1 MSEASRR
8 FERGRLGEATMVSS
22 MVSGYRSTASVT
34 SLRASA
40 ATLRPMLT
48 VVTLC
53 EIPIHRVRGSKVAYT
68 ESLFSH
74 PIAPTMSHVRALFI
88 HSCVLCRRVKISK
101 TAPTARKT
109 KPWDVTPRKQ
119 QRGGLRFGA
128 GKLREARNM
137 CYVCADSACEFR
149 LRRLNRNSQT
159 VN

>member
-8 FERGRLGEATMVSS
+8 FERGRLGEAT

-53 EIPIHRVRGSKVAYT
+53 EIPIHRVRGSSLHRV
-68 ESLFSH
+68 SLFSPH
-74 PIAPTMSHVRALFI
+74 RSDHVPHVRALFI

-119 QRGGLRFGA
+119 QRGGLRFGGEIEGSA
-128 GKLREARNM
+128 HM

-149 LRRLNRNSQT
+149 LRRLNRNSRT

>member
-8 FERGRLGEATMVSS
+8 FERGRLGEAT

-88 HSCVLCRRVKISK
+88 HSCVLCRRGKISK

-119 QRGGLRFGA
+119 QRGGLRFGGEIEGSA
-128 GKLREARNM
+128 HM

-149 LRRLNRNSQT
+149 PRRLDRNSQT